1 MDARAATSPTGDNG
15 MRYMML
21 IYTQEAPGAMTEQEV
36 EDLKQRHAAVI
47 EETARLGIFRGAEP
61 LQPTSVATTLRV
73 QDGQVLATDGPFAE
87 TKEQLAGYYILDC
100 KDLDEAI
107 YWGSR
112 IPTACGGRKGSL
124 EIRPIQEMTSRA
136 IAEMA
141 DKELSASSR
150 G

>member
-1 MDARAATSPTGDNG
+1 

-21 IYTQEAPGAMTEQEV
+21 IYTQEAQGAMTEQEV
-36 EDLKQRHAAVI
+36 EDLKQRHRAVI
-47 EETARLGIFRGAEP
+47 EETARAGIFHGAEP
-61 LQPTSVATTLRV
+61 LHPTSHATTLRV

-107 YWGSR
+107 HWGSK

-124 EIRPIQEMTSRA
+124 EIRPIQEITSRA
-136 IAEMA
+136 ISELAE
-141 DKELSASSR
+141 KELTTS
-150 G
+150 

>member
-1 MDARAATSPTGDNG
+1 

-21 IYTQEAPGAMTEQEV
+21 IYTQEAQGAMTDEEI
-36 EDLKQRHAAVI
+36 EDVKEGHRAVI
-47 EETARLGIFRGAEP
+47 AETAKAGIFRGAEP
-61 LQPTSVATTLRV
+61 LQPTSTATTLRV

-107 YWGSR
+107 YWGSK
-112 IPTACGGRKGSL
+112 IPTLCGGRKGSL
-124 EIRPIQEMTSRA
+124 EIRPIQEVTSCA
-136 IAEMA
+136 ISELVE
-141 DKELSASSR
+141 KELAIGRR